1 MRSSPGMMAVGG
13 FLFDFEPFRTAS
25 RSFCG
30 ATGETSRTASAT
42 RSSSSSRPRARLPT
56 ATAHWLRGLACVVR
70 SFRSSRAPGSQPSE
84 PTAGAAPFYGSQGC
98 PSLAC
103 AAGFVKGG
111 SCARVLVVSLPL
123 VPCLPPQLAF
133 CYDKDIMLGTCK
145 PCPACR
151 RCLPVVARVAALPCP
166 TPARPCRKWR
176 CLHRAARE

>member
-1 MRSSPGMMAVGG
+1 MRSSPGMMAVGV

-56 ATAHWLRGLACVVR
+56 ATAHWLRGLVCVAR
-70 SFRSSRAPGSQPSE
+70 SFRSSRAPGSRPSE

-111 SCARVLVVSLPL
+111 SCAQVLVISLPL

-133 CYDKDIMLGTCK
+133 CYDKDTILRTLNRSNFC
-145 PCPACR
+145 
-151 RCLPVVARVAALPCP
+151 
-166 TPARPCRKWR
+166 
-176 CLHRAARE
+176 H